1 MEDDQDQA
9 DIEKLAF
16 LLVDHD
22 VRTRRAVLRL
32 FEEMEPDSYTIK
44 PKEDTIIAT
53 LPPEIQHSLLEKLHA
68 GLKDGSNNYKI
79 FASLLLGSFSFKAAF
94 SDLLLLLKDPTTKV
108 ILAAITALGLFKSP
122 EAISHLVPLIYDEDH
137 HFVAR
142 KAIETI
148 AVLGNEG
155 DGVVILIHEL
165 FLRGDKNPSHLE
177 AFIQSYGGQIL
188 KFVETEIE
196 IESHPHRKSLL
207 VEFYEKISKEF
218 QVDVDGD
225 YTILL

>member
-1 MEDDQDQA
+1 MENDQD
-9 DIEKLAF
+9 DLEKLAF

-22 VRTRRAVLRL
+22 VRTRRAVLKL
-32 FEEMEPDSYTIK
+32 FEEMDPESYTIK

-53 LPPEIQHSLLEKLHA
+53 LPPEIQHSLLVQLHA
-68 GLKDGSNNYKI
+68 GMKSGSDNYKI
-79 FASLLLGSFSFKAAF
+79 FASLLLGSFSFEAAF
-94 SDLLLLLKDPTTKV
+94 VDLLLLLKNPTTKV

-122 EAISHLVPLIYDEDH
+122 EAVSHLLPLIYDEDH
-137 HFVAR
+137 HFVSR

-165 FLRGDKNPSHLE
+165 FIRGDKNPAHLE
-177 AFIQSYGGQIL
+177 AFIQSYGGQIF
-188 KFVETEIE
+188 KFVEMEIE

-207 VEFYEKISKEF
+207 VEYYDKISKEF

>member
-1 MEDDQDQA
+1 MENDQD
-9 DIEKLAF
+9 DLEKLAF

-22 VRTRRAVLRL
+22 VRTRRAVLKL
-32 FEEMEPDSYTIK
+32 FEEMEPESYTIK

-53 LPPEIQHSLLEKLHA
+53 LPPAIQHSLLEKLQA
-68 GLKDGSNNYKI
+68 GMKTGSDNYKI
-79 FASLLLGSFSFKAAF
+79 FASLLLGSFSFEAAF
-94 SDLLLLLKDPTTKV
+94 PDLLLLLKVPTTKV

-122 EAISHLVPLIYDEDH
+122 EAITHLLPLIYDEDH

-165 FLRGDKNPSHLE
+165 FLHGDKNPAHLE

-196 IESHPHRKSLL
+196 IESHPHRKSRL
-207 VEFYEKISKEF
+207 VEFYDKISKDF